1 MADVRMQ
8 LGSAREYLECKP
20 ARGAYDCQAGL
31 TRSHIEAWKRLAKS
45 GEPAAWI
52 FEYEQAFSST
62 WTLFTVCRS
71 VDTIP
76 LFLAL
81 ILRAMALL

>member
-1 MADVRMQ
+1 MGVCMQ

-20 ARGAYDCQAGL
+20 AHGAYDCQAGL

-52 FEYEQAFSST
+52 FEYEQPPLLSL
-62 WTLFTVCRS
+62 WTLS
-71 VDTIP
+71 VSC
-76 LFLAL
+76 
-81 ILRAMALL
+81 